1 MYRIAVCEDEPIF
14 LKYISE
20 MTVDI
25 LSSIGESCEI
35 WKYTSAL
42 GLESALQEDS
52 GAYDIL
58 ILDIM
63 LGEINGVSFM
73 EYLRDHGNCVPV
85 IFISSSEKFVFDAYS
100 AEPVGYILKPV
111 SRQKL
116 AEALNRAIRHL
127 TPKSIVVDTPSATVS
142 FHIRDI
148 TFIEVI
154 NKELLI
160 HLQDGTVTRI
170 YITLSSMK
178 EILPKDIFVQCHRC
192 YIVSLYAVRSIKRF
206 EITLKNHETIPVS
219 KYSYKE
225 VQEQLQQYAAKW
237 F

>member
-1 MYRIAVCEDEPIF
+1 M
-14 LKYISE
+14 KSE
-20 MTVDI
+20 
-25 LSSIGESCEI
+25 SI
-35 WKYTSAL
+35 TSAL

-73 EYLRDHGNCVPV
+73 EYFRDHGNCVPV

-111 SRQKL
+111 SRQTL

-170 YITLSSMK
+170 YKTLSSMK